1 MKFSLRLSGWVL
13 VGGLVT
19 TPAVAQDRPF
29 LFSVSTPKTDQR
41 HATMHYEAGF
51 GERPFDLVEGE
62 RPEQRFGI
70 QASLGRGITLLA
82 RVGIAADRQD
92 TRSSQQA
99 ELLYNVLHSPATAGS
114 LAIGMGVRH
123 ESQGINVLLGRVATG
138 RQFTD
143 WRLDGNLLFE
153 KPFSAGRDPV
163 DLITTMGVARRLTP
177 ALYGGVEAIGE
188 DLEGFWEKEE
198 AEGGARLLI
207 GPSLRLAPRNGR
219 WQLGLAGGP
228 IFHATRS
235 ARSSDATRAL
245 PANGGRDG
253 FGVRASLSYSF
264 DRR

>member
-1 MKFSLRLSGWVL
+1 MKVSIRLSGFL
-13 VGGLVT
+13 LLAGLVAV
-19 TPAVAQDRPF
+19 PAVAQDRPF
-29 LFSVSTPKTDQR
+29 QFSVSTPRTQER

-62 RPEQRFGI
+62 RPEQRLGI
-70 QASLGRGITLLA
+70 QASLGRGLTLLA
-82 RVGIAADRQD
+82 RVGIAADGQD

-99 ELLYNVLHSPATAGS
+99 ELLYSVLHSPANAGS
-114 LAIGMGVRH
+114 LAIGIGVRH

-138 RQFTD
+138 RQFAD
-143 WRLDGNLLFE
+143 WRLDGNALFE
-153 KPFSAGRDPV
+153 KPFSTGRDAV
-163 DLITTMGVARRLTP
+163 DLITTVGVARRLTS
-177 ALYGGVEAIGE
+177 ALYGGLEVIGE
-188 DLEGFWEKEE
+188 DLEGFWEEEE
-198 AEGGARLLI
+198 AEGGARLLV
-207 GPSLRLAPRNGR
+207 GPSIRVTPGSGH
-219 WQLGLAGGP
+219 WQFGVAGGP